1 MRKYSLIALLLLLLL
16 MSSCKEKQKADY
28 IFTNG
33 TVYTPATDTGR
44 AEAFAVRNGR
54 FLAVG
59 SNKDITSSFTT
70 EKHIDLQGKA
80 VYPGFIDPHC
90 HFWGYGTVL
99 QQADLTGTG
108 SEEEMLNRV
117 QEFAKTHPN
126 AEWIQGRGW
135 DNTMWPG
142 KSWPSKA
149 LLDSAF
155 PNKPVVLRRVDGHA
169 IIANSMAI
177 ALAGMTELDGIA
189 NPQGIFLDDMAQLI
203 LDKVPTLNDM
213 QKKKALLKAQQACFK
228 VGLTSVHDAGMDRH
242 WVELIRELQQQD
254 TLKMRIYAMLNPNK
268 ENLELMYEGPQ
279 QDDFLHIRS
288 LKLYADGALGSRGA
302 LLIEPYADKPATNGL
317 LLIHPDS
324 MRRYCELARQLGFQ
338 VNTHAIGDSAVRM
351 ALDVYSEVLEGENLL
366 RWRIE
371 HSQIVHP
378 DDLHKFGD
386 NRIVP
391 SIQATHA
398 TSDMDWAAERL
409 GEERVKHAYIYHEL
423 LEQNGWLPNG
433 SDFPVEDIN
442 PLYGFYAAVARKD
455 LQGSPEGGFMPNQA
469 LTREQALKAMTIWAA
484 KAAFEEDLK
493 GSIEVGKMADF
504 VILEQDIMKI
514 PVSEVPEVKVLET
527 FLNGESVYTL
537 E

>member
-1 MRKYSLIALLLLLLL
+1 MRKYWFIVSILMLFV
-16 MSSCKEKQKADY
+16 MSSCKDKQKADY

-33 TVYTPATDTGR
+33 TIYTLGADTGN

-59 SNKDITSSFTT
+59 SSSEITSSFKP
-70 EKHIDLQGKA
+70 ENLIDLQGRA

-99 QQADLTGTG
+99 QQADLVGTP
-108 SEEEMLNRV
+108 SEKEMLERV
-117 QEFAKTHPN
+117 KQFAETHPN

-142 KSWPSKA
+142 RSWPSKA

-155 PNKPVVLRRVDGHA
+155 PDKPVVLRRVDGHA
-169 IIANSMAI
+169 IFANSTAI
-177 ALAGMTELDGIA
+177 ALAGMTEFDGIA

-203 LDKVPTLNDM
+203 LDKVPALNEL
-213 QKKKALLKAQQACFK
+213 QKSKALLEAQEACFS

-242 WVELIRELQQQD
+242 WLELIRELQEND
-254 TLKMRIYAMLNPNK
+254 TLKMRIYAMLNPNQ
-268 ENLELMYEGPQ
+268 ENFQLMHEGPRRG
-279 QDDFLHIRS
+279 DFLHIRS

-302 LLIEPYADKPATNGL
+302 LLIEPYADRPSSNGL
-317 LLIHPDS
+317 LLIHPDT
-324 MRRYCELARQLGFQ
+324 MLKYCRLARDLGFQ

-351 ALDVYSEVLEGENLL
+351 VLNIYSEVLEGENFL

-371 HSQIVHP
+371 HSQIVNP

-386 NRIVP
+386 NRIIP
-391 SIQATHA
+391 SIQSTHA
-398 TSDMDWAAERL
+398 TSDMDWAEDRL
-409 GEERVKHAYIYHEL
+409 GEERVNHAYIYRDL
-423 LEQNGWLPNG
+423 MEQNGWLPNG

-455 LQGSPEGGFMPNQA
+455 QEGNPQGGFMPEQA
-469 LTREQALKAMTIWAA
+469 LSREQALKAMTIWAA
-484 KAAFEEDLK
+484 KAAFEEELK
-493 GSIEVGKMADF
+493 GSIEAGKMADF
-504 VILEQDIMKI
+504 VILDKDIMKI
-514 PVSEVPEVKVLET
+514 PLREVPKVKVLET
-527 FLNGESVYTL
+527 FLDGERVYKR
-537 E
+537 